1 MREVIATKK
10 TILVSTCLMVLFV
23 AIVIGI
29 YIGRK
34 SLATVITINPSPS
47 HVVSENPATDYGT
60 RGKINI
66 NTASVEELTMLP
78 GIGKA
83 KAQRIVDF
91 RNDLGPYTRIDDLL
105 YVEGIG
111 DTLLEDIRPYVTV
124 GG

>member
-47 HVVSENPATDYGT
+47 HVVSENPTTNYVT

>member
-10 TILVSTCLMVLFV
+10 TILVSTCLMILFV
-23 AIVIGI
+23 AMVIGI
-29 YIGRK
+29 FIGRK

-47 HVVSENPATDYGT
+47 HVVSENPTTNYVT

-83 KAQRIVDF
+83 KAQRIIDF

>member
-10 TILVSTCLMVLFV
+10 TILVSTCLMILFV
-23 AIVIGI
+23 AMVIGI
-29 YIGRK
+29 FIGRK

-47 HVVSENPATDYGT
+47 HVVSENPATDYVT

-83 KAQRIVDF
+83 KAQRIIDF

>member
-10 TILVSTCLMVLFV
+10 TILVSTCLMILFV
-23 AIVIGI
+23 AMVIGI
-29 YIGRK
+29 FIGRK

-47 HVVSENPATDYGT
+47 HVVSENPATDYVT

-66 NTASVEELTMLP
+66 NTASVEELTLLP

-83 KAQRIVDF
+83 KAQRIIDF

>member
-10 TILVSTCLMVLFV
+10 TILVSTCLMILFV
-23 AIVIGI
+23 AMVIGI
-29 YIGRK
+29 FIGRK

-47 HVVSENPATDYGT
+47 HVVSENPATDYVTG
-60 RGKINI
+60 GKINI

-83 KAQRIVDF
+83 KAQRIIDF